1 MNTIHLNKKNNKELQ
16 EGIWVLNKYFTNLT
30 KSLKLKK
37 CTSRKS
43 FLNTSIKK
51 IKQSYPKQETLSF
64 REIRQTETLEIIK
77 SLPKN
82 KATVFKD
89 IPMRIIKSAAHVYSR
104 RLTIILKNFIRN
116 GKFSDTLKYADI
128 TPVFEKR
135 DTTDKSNYRPTG
147 TLSNFLKIFEKLIY
161 NQVNSYM
168 ESKLSKYLVG
178 FYWNHNTQHSLLRMI
193 ESWRTLQNKEQKVG
207 AIIMDLSTVF
217 DTLNHKLLFKKTANL
232 WFQ

>member
-1 MNTIHLNKKNNKELQ
+1 M
-16 EGIWVLNKYFTNLT
+16 
-30 KSLKLKK
+30 
-37 CTSRKS
+37 
-43 FLNTSIKK
+43 NTSIKK

-77 SLPKN
+77 SFPKN

-104 RLTIILKNFIRN
+104 RLTIIL
-116 GKFSDTLKYADI
+116 
-128 TPVFEKR
+128 KR

-178 FYWNHNTQHSLLRMI
+178 FY
-193 ESWRTLQNKEQKVG
+193 
-207 AIIMDLSTVF
+207 
-217 DTLNHKLLFKKTANL
+217 
-232 WFQ
+232 